1 METELRHRLGISE
14 KIMNNSNS
22 QVRSFKKLVEKSIR
36 EEIEYEN
43 WFTGKVYN
51 VKTLLKSINSERSA
65 QIMASMASLNDF
77 VNFETQNSA
86 QLKEN
91 IKNMI
96 DSFDDAVTNRAKE
109 VDTSPGVTMSLLETE
124 IKNLDKL
131 VSNLD
136 K

>member
-1 METELRHRLGISE
+1 
-14 KIMNNSNS
+14 
-22 QVRSFKKLVEKSIR
+22 
-36 EEIEYEN
+36 
-43 WFTGKVYN
+43 
-51 VKTLLKSINSERSA
+51 
-65 QIMASMASLNDF
+65 MASMASLNDF